1 MENVSKISSEEE
13 LLQLRNEGR
22 VSEDEYRDLLSAVRK
37 APLKDTAMSAP
48 DADESEAKSKRG
60 RIALALMLLG
70 IILPTICF
78 LTLQMLVPENASLAV
93 GPWLCLSLALEIA
106 ALVLG
111 ILAWPDI
118 FGKATLI
125 TIAAIVVV
133 IGILLFKV

>member
-1 MENVSKISSEEE
+1 MENVSNISSEEE

-22 VSEDEYRDLLSAVRK
+22 VNEDEYRDLLSAVRK
-37 APLKDTAMSAP
+37 APSKDTAMSASE
-48 DADESEAKSKRG
+48 AGESEAKSKRG

>member
-1 MENVSKISSEEE
+1 VSSEEE

-22 VSEDEYRDLLSAVRK
+22 VNEDEYRDLLIAVRK
-37 APLKDTAMSAP
+37 APSKDTAMSAY
-48 DADESEAKSKRG
+48 DADESEVKHKRG
-60 RIALALMLLG
+60 KIALALMLLG

-78 LTLQMLVPENASLAV
+78 LTLQMLVPENASLAI

-125 TIAAIVVV
+125 TIAAIVAV
-133 IGILLFKV
+133 IGVLLFKV